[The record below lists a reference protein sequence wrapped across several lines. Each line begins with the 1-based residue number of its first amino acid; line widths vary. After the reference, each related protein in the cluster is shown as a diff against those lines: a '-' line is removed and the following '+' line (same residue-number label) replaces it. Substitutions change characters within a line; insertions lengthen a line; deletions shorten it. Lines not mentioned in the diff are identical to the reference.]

1 MTFLNPT
8 FLFALFASAIPILIH
23 LFNLRRLRTVE
34 FSSIKFLKELQRSR
48 IRSLKI
54 KQIILLIV
62 RVLAIVFLV
71 LAFSRPVIKGYLFNP
86 IVAGRARSSVVII
99 LDNTLSMASIDERGR
114 FINQAKAIA
123 QRIADLLTESDEFA
137 LIRLSEVPEAAT
149 GGFVHNISFLRKL
162 IDETEFTYTHKSLA
176 EAFASAGEIIE
187 KAKNLN
193 REVYIISDFQKGGF
207 ALGSSDTINR
217 RIKLPP
223 DVRVFMINVGEFTG
237 QNFSIDKVD
246 IKNRI
251 VFPGRMLELET
262 TISNH
267 GQSDV
272 SNYVVSIFL
281 NGRRVAQKGVNLKN
295 QSSQTINFNI
305 LIEDLS
311 GFVDGFVEIEDDN
324 FSFDNRRYF
333 TLFIPSEVKILL
345 VGDEDDLRFIKL
357 ALSTIQ
363 EIYKKSFFK
372 LTQVSPQAI
381 TRVNFSDFDV
391 VFLVKPSQI
400 EVETSRMLKSF
411 VSSGG
416 ALILFIGGNA
426 NFKNLN
432 QNFNSIFELPEFDGP
447 VKQRMLF
454 SKIDLNHPIFEGVF
468 TEAPRKFD
476 SPEFKEYVKF
486 RANYGFRSIIEFAD
500 GNPFLIEKDEG
511 NGKII
516 IFTSEPT
523 DKTSDLPYKG
533 IFIPLVFQSVLY
545 TVAPSGF
552 KAEYTIGD
560 TAEIRVDF
568 MKRFYGQIPKD
579 LKLKRPDGSDFAFR
593 LSGDFVRINQAT
605 IPGVYL
611 ISNSGAKSF
620 LKIAFNSP
628 ATEFS
633 YEKEDEGKIVTFL
646 DRVGAKQYKVLSN
659 LDELK
664 VKDEI
669 LKARYGVELWKT
681 FLVLSILMFL
691 AESLI
696 SRKM

>member
-34 FSSIKFLKELQRSR
+34 FSSVKFLKELQRSR

-71 LAFSRPVIKGYLFNP
+71 LAFSRPVIKGYFFNP
-86 IVAGRARSSVVII
+86 IVAGRAKSSVIII
-99 LDNTLSMASIDERGR
+99 LDNTLSMASIDEKGR

-137 LIRLSEVPEAAT
+137 LIRLSEVPEVAT
-149 GGFVHNISFLRKL
+149 GGFVHNTSFLRKL
-162 IDETEFTYTHKSLA
+162 IDETEFTYTHKKLA
-176 EAFASAGEIIE
+176 DAFAVADEIIK

-193 REVYIISDFQKGGF
+193 HEVYVISDFQKGEF
-207 ALGSSDTINR
+207 ALGDTINR
-217 RIKLPP
+217 KSKLPP

-246 IKNRI
+246 VKNRI
-251 VFPGRMLELET
+251 IFPGRMIELET

-267 GQSDV
+267 GQSNV

-281 NGRRVAQKGVNLKN
+281 NGRRIAQKGINLKR
-295 QSSQTINFNI
+295 QSSQTVNFNI
-305 LIEDLS
+305 LTEDLS

-324 FSFDNRRYF
+324 FSFDNKRYF

-345 VGDEDDLRFIKL
+345 VGDDDNLRFIKL
-357 ALSTIQ
+357 AFSTVQ

-372 LTQVSPQAI
+372 LTQVPPQSI
-381 TRVNFSDFDV
+381 SQVNFSDFDV

-400 EVETSRMLKSF
+400 EIETSRRLKNF
-411 VSSGG
+411 ISSGG
-416 ALILFIGGNA
+416 ALILFVGGNA

-432 QNFNSIFELPEFDGP
+432 QSFNAIFELPEFDGV
-447 VKQRMLF
+447 VKQKMLF
-454 SKIDLNHPIFEGVF
+454 SRIDLNHPIFEGVF

-476 SPEFKEYVKF
+476 SPEIREYVRFKT
-486 RANYGFRSIIEFAD
+486 NYGFRTVIELTD
-500 GNPFLIEKDEG
+500 GNPFLIEKNLD
-511 NGKII
+511 NGKILV
-516 IFTSEPT
+516 FTSEPT

-560 TAEIRVDF
+560 TAEIRIDF
-568 MKRFYGQIPKD
+568 MKRFYGRIPKD
-579 LKLKRPDGSDFAFR
+579 LKLKRPDGSDFAFG
-593 LSGDFVRINQAT
+593 LSGDFVRISQTT

-611 ISNSGAKSF
+611 IGNAQNF
-620 LKIAFNSP
+620 LKIAFNPP
-628 ATEFS
+628 AAEFS
-633 YEKEDEGKIVTFL
+633 YEKEEENKVIAFL
-646 DRVGAKQYKVLSN
+646 NWVGARYYKILSH
-659 LDELK
+659 LDEIE

-681 FLVLSILMFL
+681 FLILSILMFL